1 MSAPKNI
8 ALSFVRFL
16 GFKQGKPRTR
26 LGRYARTSE
35 RAITIVALLYVA
47 LLFFPQLL
55 FAHNVSV
62 KGVTVYSRAPLPPET
77 ATRIDEA
84 LALVNKSEL
93 ALAGRS
99 EKIFV
104 CDSPWLF
111 RVFAPVSGDA
121 FGISYPIS
129 NNIFVA
135 PSDLTANVCRSNR
148 TIHNRRTFSSV
159 AAHEI
164 THGLIRHRLGV
175 IRGTLLASWL
185 REGYPDYVARESSFP
200 EDEGFRNLRE
210 DKNDSSGSFQYFVYR
225 QMVRHLVEDR
235 HYSFDEMARNS
246 GDADAIKS
254 ETIAA
259 VKEGAQP

>member
-16 GFKQGKPRTR
+16 GFKRAKPRTR

-35 RAITIVALLYVA
+35 RAIAIVALLYVA

-135 PSDLTANVCRSNR
+135 ASDLTANVCRSNR

-210 DKNDSSGSFQYFVYR
+210 GKNDSSGSFQYFVYR

-246 GDADAIKS
+246 GHADAIKS